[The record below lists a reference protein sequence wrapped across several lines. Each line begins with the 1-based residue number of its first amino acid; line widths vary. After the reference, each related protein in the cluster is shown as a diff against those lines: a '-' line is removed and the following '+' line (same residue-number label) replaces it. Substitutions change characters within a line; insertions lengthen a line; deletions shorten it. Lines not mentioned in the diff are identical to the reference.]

1 MMSRSLLSK
10 FKEGE
15 TVQHNRTLQLYSVV
29 RVTTVYDKPDIL
41 NRADVAGKDLELVTE
56 LLKTCRFTC
65 RF

>member
-1 MMSRSLLSK
+1 MSRSLHSK

-15 TVQHNRTLQLYSVV
+15 TVQH
-29 RVTTVYDKPDIL
+29 YDKPDIL